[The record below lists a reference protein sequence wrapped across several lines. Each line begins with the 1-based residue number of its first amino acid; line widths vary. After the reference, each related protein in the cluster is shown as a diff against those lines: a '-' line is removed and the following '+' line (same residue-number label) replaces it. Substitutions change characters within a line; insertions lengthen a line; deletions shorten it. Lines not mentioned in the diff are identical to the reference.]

1 MQPSLNLLI
10 LVGIGGMLGS
20 MVRYWTTVNFGKIST
35 GFPLGTLTVNL
46 IGCFVIAI
54 VATLAE
60 KTTLISPETRLF
72 LATGLCGGLTT
83 FSSLMY
89 EVAMFLRDD
98 EWWYAGIYFGTSVIG
113 GFLALYLGFLIINK
127 LI

>member
-10 LVGIGGMLGS
+10 LVGIGGMIGS
-20 MVRYWTTVNFGKIST
+20 IARYWTTVNFGKIST

-46 IGCFVIAI
+46 IGCFVIAV

-89 EVAMFLRDD
+89 EVAMLLRDE
-98 EWWYAGIYFGTSVIG
+98 EWWYAGIYLGTSVIG
-113 GFLALYLGFLIINK
+113 GFVALYLGFLIINK

>member
-1 MQPSLNLLI
+1 MQPSLSLLI
-10 LVGIGGMLGS
+10 LVGIGGMIGS
-20 MVRYWTTVNFGKIST
+20 MARYWTTVNFGKIST

-46 IGCFVIAI
+46 IGCFVIAV

-89 EVAMFLRDD
+89 EVAMLLRDE
-98 EWWYAGIYFGTSVIG
+98 EWWNAGIYLSTSVIG
-113 GFLALYLGFLIINK
+113 GFVALYLGFLIINK

>member
-1 MQPSLNLLI
+1 MQPSLNFLI
-10 LVGIGGMLGS
+10 LVGIGGMIGS
-20 MVRYWTTVNFGKIST
+20 IARYWTTVNFGKIST

-46 IGCFVIAI
+46 IGCFVIAV

-83 FSSLMY
+83 FSSLTY
-89 EVAMFLRDD
+89 EVAMLLRDE
-98 EWWYAGIYFGTSVIG
+98 EWWYAGIYLGTSVIG
-113 GFLALYLGFLIINK
+113 GFVALYLGFLIINK

>member
-1 MQPSLNLLI
+1 M
-10 LVGIGGMLGS
+10 IGS
-20 MVRYWTTVNFGKIST
+20 IARYWTTVNFGKIST

-46 IGCFVIAI
+46 IGCFVIAV

-89 EVAMFLRDD
+89 EVAMLLRDE
-98 EWWYAGIYFGTSVIG
+98 EWWYAGIYLGTSVIG
-113 GFLALYLGFLIINK
+113 GFVALYLGFLIINK

>member
-20 MVRYWTTVNFGKIST
+20 MSRYWTTVNFGKIST

-46 IGCFVIAI
+46 IGCFVIAV

-89 EVAMFLRDD
+89 EVAMLLRDE
-98 EWWYAGIYFGTSVIG
+98 EWWNAGIYLSTSVIG
-113 GFLALYLGFLIINK
+113 GFVALYLGFLIINK